1 MGGCAGST
9 FWQMPCRLKGQ
20 LSGDVGVER
29 LVHGVC
35 LTAVHA
41 ERAIKMSAK
50 GKCVTDVF
58 MSLRRDMSLKCKV
71 GKSENLALVLGS

>member
-1 MGGCAGST
+1 M
-9 FWQMPCRLKGQ
+9 
-20 LSGDVGVER
+20 ER